1 MLPIHYGLHPLI
13 RFMEITSFEQF
24 DLNRQL
30 LNAVADLGYT
40 EPTPIQQKTIPLSLG
55 NHDVLGIAQTGT
67 GKTAAYLLPLLMKIK
82 YAQGDKPRALILAP
96 TRELVMQINEA
107 VSELG
112 KYTDLRHLALFGG
125 LGPKTQIETLRKGVD
140 LLVATPGR
148 FMDLYRSGEIATK
161 DIRTM
166 VLDEADKMMDMGF
179 MPQIRSILEV
189 IPTKRQNLLFSATFG
204 GRVERLSAEF
214 LEAPIKVEVTPQ
226 ASTAD
231 MVSQVIYE
239 VPNFRTKINLLDYLI
254 SSDAFQRVIIF
265 ARSKDNADNIYK
277 FLARKVVESDK
288 IRVIHANKGQNTR
301 INAIDAFREGN
312 IQVLVATDVAARGI
326 DVAQVSHVINFDLP
340 LIYEDYVH
348 RIGRTGR
355 ANRTGE
361 AITFLTTA
369 EEYHVQKIE
378 KIIRMTIPRQP
389 LPPQVET
396 TETPFD
402 EQQAMLR
409 EIDEQRRKDDPTFLG
424 AFHEKK
430 AKNLPASKDRLK
442 AKAKVT
448 GAPKTAS
455 PTTRT
460 RSGASPFKPGNSA
473 GTKGSGAKRSG
484 SRGGRR

>member
-1 MLPIHYGLHPLI
+1 
-13 RFMEITSFEQF
+13 MEITSFEQF
-24 DLNRQL
+24 ELNRQL
-30 LNAVADLGYT
+30 LNAIADLGYT

-82 YAQGDKPRALILAP
+82 YAQGTVPRALILAP

-112 KYTDLRHLALFGG
+112 KYTDLRHLALYGG

-148 FMDLYRSGEIATK
+148 FMDLYRMGEIVTK

-166 VLDEADKMMDMGF
+166 ILDEADKMMDMGF

-204 GRVERLSAEF
+204 GRVERLSSEF
-214 LEAPIKVEVTPQ
+214 LEAPIKIEVTPQ
-226 ASTAD
+226 ASTAE
-231 MVSQVIYE
+231 MVNQVLYE

-254 SSDAFQRVIIF
+254 SKDAFQRVIIF
-265 ARSKDNADNIYK
+265 ARSKTTAENIYK
-277 FLARKVVESDK
+277 FLARKVVETDK

-301 INAIDAFREGN
+301 INSMEAFKEGN
-312 IQVLVATDVAARGI
+312 IQVLVATDVASRGI
-326 DVAQVSHVINFDLP
+326 DVIEVSHVINFDVP

-355 ANRTGE
+355 ANHTGE
-361 AITFLTTA
+361 AITFMTIA
-369 EEYHVQKIE
+369 EEYHIQKIE

-389 LPPQVET
+389 LPGLVEVV
-396 TETPFD
+396 ETPFD

-409 EIDEQRRKDDPTFLG
+409 EIDEQRRKEDPTFLG

-430 AKNLPASKDRLK
+430 GKNTPSGKDRLK
-442 AKAKVT
+442 AKSKMT
-448 GAPKTAS
+448 GAKKPAS
-455 PTTRT
+455 RAAGP
-460 RSGASPFKPGNSA
+460 RSGGAVRKSGGA
-473 GTKGSGAKRSG
+473 TGGTKRPGA
-484 SRGGRR
+484 RGGRR

>member
-1 MLPIHYGLHPLI
+1 
-13 RFMEITSFEQF
+13 MEITSFEQF

-30 LNAVADLGYT
+30 LNAVAELGYT
-40 EPTPIQQKTIPLSLG
+40 EPTPIQQQTIPLSLG

-82 YAQGDKPRALILAP
+82 YPQGLAPRALILAP
-96 TRELVMQINEA
+96 TRELVLQINQA

-112 KYTDLRHLALFGG
+112 KYTGLRHLPVYGG
-125 LGPKTQIETLRKGVD
+125 LGPKTQIDTLRQGVD

-148 FMDLYRSGEIATK
+148 FMDLYRSGEIVTK
-161 DIRTM
+161 EIRTM

-179 MPQIRSILEV
+179 MPQIRAILEV

-204 GRVERLSAEF
+204 ARVERLSAEF

-226 ASTAD
+226 ASTAE
-231 MVSQVIYE
+231 MVNQVMYE

-254 SSDAFQRVIIF
+254 SKDEFERVIIF
-265 ARSKDNADNIYK
+265 ARTKSTAENIYK

-301 INAIDAFREGN
+301 INAMEAFKEGN

-355 ANRTGE
+355 ANNTGE
-361 AITFLTTA
+361 AITFITMP

-378 KIIRMTIPRQP
+378 KVIRMTIPRQP
-389 LPPQVET
+389 LPSVVEV

-409 EIDEQRRKDDPTFLG
+409 EVDEQRRKEDPTFLG

-430 AKNLPASKDRLK
+430 AKNLPGNKHKSGTKIPSASAKK
-442 AKAKVT
+442 ALTRNPGTSLGGQARN
-448 GAPKTAS
+448 AS
-455 PTTRT
+455 R
-460 RSGASPFKPGNSA
+460 SA
-473 GTKGSGAKRSG
+473 GYPGGSAKRSAT
-484 SRGGRR
+484 RKGRR